1 MSTSIWTRSSFCRL
15 LLVVVFRFDKFG
27 ESDVWRKPI
36 IRVVVHPPKPQ
47 PDQDYPK
54 DEVARRAQAIINRE
68 KPKIN
73 AFCDQHRQQVKI
85 SGTRYYSV
93 TQRFNQVAVRYI
105 FSINREILA
114 LDVYPAPV
122 RVVEEGLMLLIFY
135 EGNKIAAIPMK
146 DIKGITADHPPLTL
160 SSKYAAELKKS
171 DWGDD
176 LLKVSQYKFNE
187 DDGGVLLSP
196 LRIVDSKVT
205 SAETH
210 YFASAKQKF
219 ETFVAS
225 STRAKRTP
233 LINGVKTTYYTSNDV
248 FAFRK
253 GKPVYV
259 GAGGNG
265 ETPVAIT
272 ADGIYY
278 YKPNI
283 STEWFSLHSYE
294 AQELQ
299 WMGDL
304 KSDEELDAVATALE
318 SAYPSFIGAP
328 RAPFMPRADYEA
340 ITLNTFTGG
349 GGGWGALI
357 SGTYVVTHNYAT
369 TGDVAAGRPALQTNV
384 STVMPMNI
392 FSQIKKLD
400 VLTVHLEGVGATY
413 SESGLSA
420 TSISVTAQVLNLDY
434 SAAKPPGSWPRTTVT
449 SPHINES
456 DPFGTYILD
465 SHPAFRAWVINY
477 PPSFGIEDGK
487 YFFAHTDT
495 LFTPYGSWPYT
506 ISYPKNGHY
515 LIVRDEYTPWLHLSN
530 GEVVVQAFELQGTR
544 KVFAQQVDI
553 TDLIA
558 TACDTS
564 IDDIQAMIID
574 FPLAKARQLK

>member
-1 MSTSIWTRSSFCRL
+1 M
-15 LLVVVFRFDKFG
+15 FRFDKFG
-27 ESDVWRKPI
+27 ESDRWRKPV
-36 IRVVVHPPKPQ
+36 IRIVVHAPKPQ

-54 DEVARRAQAIINRE
+54 DEVARRAQAIIDRE

-93 TQRFNQVAVRYI
+93 TQRFNQVSVRYI
-105 FSINREILA
+105 FSINQEILA
-114 LDVYPAPV
+114 LDVYPEPV
-122 RVVEEGLMLLIFY
+122 RVVEEGLMLLVLHD
-135 EGNKIAAIPMK
+135 GDKITAVPMK
-146 DIKGITADHPPLTL
+146 DIEGITPNRPPVSLSPKYTATL
-160 SSKYAAELKKS
+160 KRS

-196 LRIVDSKVT
+196 LWIVDNRVT

-225 STRAKRTP
+225 STLAARTP
-233 LINGVKTTYYTSNDV
+233 LINGVKTTYYTPNDV
-248 FAFRK
+248 FAFQK

-283 STEWFSLHSYE
+283 ATQWFSLHSYE

-304 KSDEELDAVATALE
+304 KSDEELDADATSLE
-318 SAYPSFIGAP
+318 AAYPTFSSAHL
-328 RAPFMPRADYEA
+328 APFMTREDYSGFLSGLGSGEVSNGA
-340 ITLNTFTGG
+340 
-349 GGGWGALI
+349 GGWGELI
-357 SGTYVVTHNYAT
+357 EGSYVIIHNYAL
-369 TGDVAAGRPALQTNV
+369 TGPFSAGRPALATDV
-384 STVMPMNI
+384 SIAMPMNI
-392 FSQIKKLD
+392 FSQVKKLD

-413 SESGLSA
+413 SDSGA
-420 TSISVTAQVLNLDY
+420 APTISVSAQVLNLNY
-434 SAAKPPGSWPRTTVT
+434 TATKPPGSWPRTAVT

-456 DPFGTYILD
+456 DPFGTSILN
-465 SHPAFRAWVINY
+465 SSPAFRAWIINH
-477 PPSFGIEDGK
+477 PPSLGTEDGK

-506 ISYPKNGHY
+506 ISYPKNNHY
-515 LIVRDEYTPWLHLSN
+515 MIMRDEYIPWLHLSN

-558 TACDTS
+558 TACETA
-564 IDDIQAMIID
+564 IDNIQAMIID